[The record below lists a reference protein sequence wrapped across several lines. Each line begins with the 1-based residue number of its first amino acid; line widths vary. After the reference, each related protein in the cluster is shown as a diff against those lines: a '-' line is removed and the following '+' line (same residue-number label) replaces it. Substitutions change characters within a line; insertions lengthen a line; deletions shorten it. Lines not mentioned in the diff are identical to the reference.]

1 MHLGYYK
8 RFSDSA
14 STYSVSNN
22 TTTQIKPVDEGTTTH
37 SYSSTYL
44 LTQFMYSVYFVCSSN
59 PIDYKTR

>member
-1 MHLGYYK
+1 MHVGYYK

-22 TTTQIKPVDEGTTTH
+22 TTTQVKPVDEGTTTH
-37 SYSSTYL
+37 SYSYTDS
-44 LTQFMYSVYFVCSSN
+44 FMYFSLLCCSSN

>member
-22 TTTQIKPVDEGTTTH
+22 ITTQVKPIDEGTTTH
-37 SYSSTYL
+37 
-44 LTQFMYSVYFVCSSN
+44 
-59 PIDYKTR
+59 